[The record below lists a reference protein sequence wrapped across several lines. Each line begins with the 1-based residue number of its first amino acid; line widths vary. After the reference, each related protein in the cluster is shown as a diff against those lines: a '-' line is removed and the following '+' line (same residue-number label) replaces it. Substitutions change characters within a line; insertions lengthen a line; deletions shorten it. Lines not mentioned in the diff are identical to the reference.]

1 MKDPAMTLPP
11 LPDRPL
17 DICIYGAGAVGGVI
31 GALLA
36 RAAGTGDIGR
46 VTLVARG
53 PHLAAMRHHGL
64 RLRRPDGQVDTIP
77 VNATDD
83 PASLPPQDVVITALK
98 GHQVPA
104 LADTL
109 AALLAPHGRILP
121 VVNGVPW
128 WYPLPDGQGGTRGAE
143 EVDPGGRLWAAIGPE
158 RAIGA
163 IAYLGATVPEPGLI
177 GYDIQGYLDL
187 GRLPGQDRTDVDRIA
202 ALMESAGWMI
212 RRTEPF
218 QDALW
223 TKMMSNCA
231 LNAVS
236 AITRTPNSNSL
247 KSPAIYAFTAA
258 IMEEVRAI
266 AAAEGAEIAM
276 STDKRLELAQRND
289 FKTSTLQDVEKG
301 RPMEIDPIFAATIA
315 VGRAR
320 GVPCPNLTLATE
332 ILRQVQRAQAE

>member
-1 MKDPAMTLPP
+1 MTLPP
-11 LPDRPL
+11 LPDHPL
-17 DICIYGAGAVGGVI
+17 NICIYGAGAIGGVI

-46 VTLVARG
+46 VTLIARG
-53 PHLAAMRHHGL
+53 PHLQAMQHHGL
-64 RLRRPDGQVDTIP
+64 RLRHPDGHIETIP

-83 PASLPPQDVVITALK
+83 PATLPPQDVVITALK
-98 GHQVPA
+98 GHQIPP

-109 AALLAPHGRILP
+109 AALLAPHGRIMP

-128 WYPLPDGQGGTRGAE
+128 WYPLPDGKGGTKGAE
-143 EVDPGGRLWAAIGPE
+143 EVDPGGHLWSAIGPA

-177 GYDIQGYLDL
+177 GYDIAGYLDL
-187 GRLPGQDRTDVDRIA
+187 GRLPGQDRSDEIRMA
-202 ALMESAGWMI
+202 ALLESAGWTI
-212 RRTEPF
+212 RQTEPF

-223 TKMMSNCA
+223 TKMMANCA

-236 AITRTPNSNSL
+236 AITRTPNSTSL
-247 KSPAIYAFTAA
+247 NSPAIYAFTAA

-266 AAAEGAEIAM
+266 ATAENADIVM
-276 STDKRLELAQRND
+276 PTDKRLALAQRNT

-301 RPMEIDPIFAATIA
+301 RPMEIDPIFAATISVA
-315 VGRAR
+315 KAR

-332 ILRQVQRAQAE
+332 ILRQVQSAQRE